1 MAPQLSEDE
10 IDDLLYTARTGDNE
24 ELSRLLSE
32 LSNRE
37 KTTPADILTYARDE
51 GKSTCLHMATGNG
64 HVDTI
69 NLLLSHFSTAPAAQK
84 QAFVDAAN
92 EYGNTGLHWAAL
104 GGHLA
109 AVRLLVEEGGASV
122 ALANDKNYVPLDLAS
137 FGDKV
142 EVVDYFLKR
151 SEGMEE
157 ENAAGSAGES
167 GGLEKAVE
175 GVELGDGDAEEVNGE
190 EGEGKGKGKEKVV
203 DGQKE
208 GGSS

>member
-10 IDDLLYTARTGDNE
+10 IDDLLYAARTGDNE

-32 LSNRE
+32 LAGRE
-37 KTTPADILTYARDE
+37 KTTPADILTHARDE

-69 NLLLSHFSTAPAAQK
+69 NLLLSHFSTAPASQK
-84 QAFVDAAN
+84 QAFVDAPN

-109 AVRLLVEEGGASV
+109 AVRLLVEQGGASV

-151 SEGMEE
+151 CEGMEA
-157 ENAAGSAGES
+157 ENASGSAGEG
-167 GGLEKAVE
+167 GGLDKAVE
-175 GVELGDGDAEEVNGE
+175 GVELDNGDAEEVNGE
-190 EGEGKGKGKEKVV
+190 EGEGEGKGKGKEKE
-203 DGQKE
+203 KE